1 MSCEHSSL
9 IFLRKLSIILNQ
21 LLHRFQPL
29 HLQSDKEI
37 FKCPEFKITDRG
49 GFRQISSKSTATLW
63 AIYGQIY
70 YLLSNLLS
78 LILSIYRKPAG
89 NLFGRF
95 PEVSGQSVID
105 GPHGMCKLKWRFSS
119 FLHSFLTLS
128 NLDLLLYQKCAFYS
142 YSIFDCSHSLA
153 QYALYEN

>member
-37 FKCPEFKITDRG
+37 FKCHEFKITDRR
-49 GFRQISSKSTATLW
+49 GFRQVSRKLTKSPLW
-63 AIYGQIY
+63 AIYGQISS
-70 YLLSNLLS
+70 YLLP

-89 NLFGRF
+89 NLCGRF
-95 PEVSGQSVID
+95 LEVSGQSVID

-119 FLHSFLTLS
+119 FLHSFFTLS
-128 NLDLLLYQKCAFYS
+128 NLDLLLYQKCAYYS
-142 YSIFDCSHSLA
+142 DSIFDCSHSLA